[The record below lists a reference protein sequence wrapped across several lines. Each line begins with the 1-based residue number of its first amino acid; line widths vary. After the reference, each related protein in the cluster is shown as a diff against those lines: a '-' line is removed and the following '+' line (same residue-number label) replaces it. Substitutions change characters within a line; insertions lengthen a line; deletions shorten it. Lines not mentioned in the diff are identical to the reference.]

1 MDQILETARRAAHVG
16 GEVLNSFFRGSF
28 DIRTKAIAD
37 MVSDADVQ
45 SEKSIIAHIRER
57 FPTHA
62 VLGEEGTISD
72 EVKTSDCEAMD
83 WQNEPHLWVVDPLD
97 GTTNFVHQ
105 IPHFAVSIGYY
116 EHGIGQVGVVYNP
129 VTQQCFTAV
138 RGRGALHG
146 TGVLNSDDHLPI
158 QVNDDDAL
166 DQVLVGVGFYY
177 DRGELMQRT
186 LAAVGDFFGENIH
199 GIRRFGTASL
209 DLCQVAIG
217 RYGLFFEY
225 ILSPWDF
232 AAGRIIVEEAGG
244 RVTTCDGSELP
255 LDKST
260 LLASNGRL
268 HEAGL
273 AITRRHLSRGDKVPG

>member
-1 MDQILETARRAAHVG
+1 MDHILQTARQAANVG
-16 GEVLNSFFRGSF
+16 GEVLTSFYQGAFE
-28 DIRTKAIAD
+28 IRNKAIAD

-45 SEKSIIAHIRER
+45 SQQSILAHIRDR
-57 FPTHA
+57 FPSHA
-62 VLGEEGTISD
+62 FLGEEDAGDHSQT
-72 EVKTSDCEAMD
+72 D
-83 WQNEPHLWVVDPLD
+83 WQNEAHLWVVDPLD
-97 GTTNFVHQ
+97 GTTNFVHG

-116 EHGIGQVGVVYNP
+116 EHGVGKVGVVYNP

-138 RGRGALHG
+138 QGHGAKHGLGALSEGDTIH
-146 TGVLNSDDHLPI
+146 
-158 QVNDDDAL
+158 VNDDDAL

-186 LAAVGDFFGENIH
+186 LAAVGEFFGQNIH

-244 RVTTCDGSELP
+244 RVTACDGSVLP
-255 LDKST
+255 LQVST
-260 LLASNGRL
+260 LLASNGNL
-268 HEAGL
+268 HDASL
-273 AITRRHLSRGDKVPG
+273 TITRRHLAS